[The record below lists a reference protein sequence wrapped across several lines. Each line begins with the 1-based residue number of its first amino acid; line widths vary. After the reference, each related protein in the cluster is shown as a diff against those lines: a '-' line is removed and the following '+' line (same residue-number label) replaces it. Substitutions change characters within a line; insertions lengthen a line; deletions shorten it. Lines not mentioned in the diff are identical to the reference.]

1 MNFNIRHPQGH
12 NYMTDPTIEDTDGQA
27 HVANASAFASSD
39 LFFRIYDE
47 SMAMVRE
54 SADYLE
60 LEGVI
65 ERQQL
70 SQKLGLVYACES
82 MRLTTRLMQ
91 VSAWLLAMRAIRQGE
106 LQPGEIDKRGF
117 RLGAKEVCIGGPV
130 RGAGLLPVRLINLL
144 EASKRLYERVARLDQ
159 LLFADTGQL
168 PAHNPVVAQ
177 LSRLEQAFNI

>member
-1 MNFNIRHPQGH
+1 MS
-12 NYMTDPTIEDTDGQA
+12 DLTIEDTDEQA
-27 HVANASAFASSD
+27 HVVNASAFASSD
-39 LFFRIYDE
+39 LFFKIYDE

-54 SADYLE
+54 AADYLE

-106 LQPGEIDKRGF
+106 LQAGEIDERGF
-117 RLGAKEVCIGGPV
+117 RLGAKEVCIGDPV

-159 LLFADTGQL
+159 LLFAGAGQL

-177 LSRLEQAFNI
+177 LSRLEQAFCI

>member
-1 MNFNIRHPQGH
+1 MS
-12 NYMTDPTIEDTDGQA
+12 DLTIEDTDGQT
-27 HVANASAFASSD
+27 HIVNASAFASSD
-39 LFFRIYDE
+39 LFFRIYDQ

-54 SADYLE
+54 AADYLE

-70 SQKLGLVYACES
+70 SQKLGIVYACES

-91 VSAWLLAMRAIRQGE
+91 VSAWLLAMRAVRQGE
-106 LQPGEIDKRGF
+106 LEAGDIEERGF
-117 RLGAKEVCIGGPV
+117 RLGAKEVCVGGPV

-159 LLFADTGQL
+159 LLFADTGKL

-177 LSRLEQAFNI
+177 LSRIEQAFSF